1 MVLARNIL
9 NFNTN
14 DNKTDDPNNS
24 KMLIT
29 SPIKHLKCVSLK
41 SVELPL
47 YLPNIRND
55 NGSTILSITLKHV
68 SFYTIPIN
76 LLQFNHIPS
85 TLGYTNYTDI
95 IKLINDLNSEIVL
108 QLKNLSQVVSGI
120 ENISL
125 VFDVSPYT
133 NQLRLTATGINPNP
147 ANLKV
152 NKNVLSQML
161 GFNGNEVFQVNKYTG
176 NTEINAN
183 LNFNLQ
189 SDNYVNMFLK
199 NLPITSTNANGS
211 NGTFKIPLT
220 YSIPNNFATTLNQNI
235 VYPTTYWYNNID
247 TLQQVVYI
255 EDNNFI
261 LDSIQVNLYD
271 KWGFPILC
279 SSYNFSFQLEIEYDK
294 K

>member
-29 SPIKHLKCVSLK
+29 SPIKHLKSVSLK

-55 NGSTILSITLKHV
+55 NGSTILSITLKHE

-120 ENISL
+120 QNISL

-152 NKNVLSQML
+152 NKN
-161 GFNGNEVFQVNKYTG
+161 
-176 NTEINAN
+176 
-183 LNFNLQ
+183 
-189 SDNYVNMFLK
+189 D
-199 NLPITSTNANGS
+199 
-211 NGTFKIPLT
+211 
-220 YSIPNNFATTLNQNI
+220 
-235 VYPTTYWYNNID
+235 
-247 TLQQVVYI
+247 
-255 EDNNFI
+255 
-261 LDSIQVNLYD
+261 
-271 KWGFPILC
+271 
-279 SSYNFSFQLEIEYDK
+279 
-294 K
+294 